1 MSSLEKLYQ
10 SPLQTAREF
19 AVVVSG
25 AIADVRQKPPGNPQD
40 LTFMQIRASTPV
52 YAKCKAEAGCLEIE
66 AVNLGAGNTQIYFL
80 PWSKT
85 SIYRI
90 RPKAGNTPGLNG
102 NLFFTPNLDGCMVTV
117 EGTPENPTVYH
128 ANAADAPFT
137 PDEQDVLDKAMG
149 KSNEGIIENVFKIEK
164 MKTGQAAF
172 SAIPPKNQPPP
183 VLNPPDKAHF
193 HMFEYDRGSKTKF
206 TPNAFKLQDMT
217 QKLHYG
223 TVFGVRKN
231 GAWTFYKQSYR
242 IVRKKWYV
250 QDKGFFGLSK
260 PQLVER
266 ETCKYNVASIQKL
279 WP

>member
-1 MSSLEKLYQ
+1 VSSLEKLYQ
-10 SPLQTAREF
+10 SPLQTAGEF

-40 LTFMQIRASTPV
+40 LTFMQVRASTPV

-66 AVNLGAGNTQIYFL
+66 AVNLGAGNTRIYFL
-80 PWSKT
+80 PWAKT
-85 SIYRI
+85 SIHRV

-128 ANAADAPFT
+128 ANAADAPLT
-137 PDEQDVLDKAMG
+137 PDEQQVLETAMG
-149 KSNEGIIENVFKIEK
+149 TSNEGLIENLIKIKK
-164 MKTGQAAF
+164 MKTGLAAF
-172 SAIPPKNQPPP
+172 SAIPPKNPPP
-183 VLNPPDKAHF
+183 MLNLLDKAHF
-193 HMFEYDRGSKTKF
+193 DLLEYDLGSTTKF

-217 QKLHYG
+217 QSLHYG

-242 IVRKKWYV
+242 IVRRKWYA
-250 QDKGFFGLSK
+250 QDRGFLGLGK

-266 ETCKYNVASIQKL
+266 EACKYNVASIRQF